1 MMKRIFIVFGHHN
14 TTDSFNAAIRDNFI
28 DEVKKNG
35 HEVDLVNLF
44 EEQEQLPFYN
54 SNFNPPPK
62 LVLEYRE
69 RLEQSD
75 VMFLIGSCHNL
86 RMNAIL
92 ENWIDWVLHPKWFFS
107 YKSMFPESK
116 YFKNYGYPVAGAM
129 KGKLGIVSI
138 TYGGPMFSYFNFSIF
153 DNIPYRRIK
162 KSVFKLGGLKTRY
175 LRFYSVLPNMSKE
188 EFNGHMLRVRHM
200 ARSL

>member
-1 MMKRIFIVFGHHN
+1 MKRIFIAFGHHN
-14 TTDSFNAAIRDNFI
+14 TTGSFNAAIRDNFI

-62 LVLEYRE
+62 LVLQYRE
-69 RLEQSD
+69 RLEKSD

-86 RMNAIL
+86 RMNSIL

-107 YKSMFPESK
+107 YKSMFPQSK
-116 YFKNYGYPVAGAM
+116 YFKNYGYPVPGAM
-129 KGKLGIVSI
+129 KDKLGIVSI

-162 KSVFKLGGLKTRY
+162 KSVFKLGGLRTKY

-188 EFNGHMLRVRHM
+188 EFNNHMLRVRKL

>member
-1 MMKRIFIVFGHHN
+1 MKRIFIAFGHHN

-44 EEQEQLPFYN
+44 EEKEQLPFYN

-69 RLEQSD
+69 RLEKSD
-75 VMFLIGSCHNL
+75 VMFLVGSCHNL
-86 RMNAIL
+86 RMNSIL

-129 KGKLGIVSI
+129 KDKLGIVSI

-162 KSVFKLGGLKTRY
+162 KSVFKLGGLRTKY

-188 EFNGHMLRVRHM
+188 EFNNHMLRVRKL

>member
-1 MMKRIFIVFGHHN
+1 MMKRIFIAFGHHN

-69 RLEQSD
+69 RLEKSD
-75 VMFLIGSCHNL
+75 VMFLVGSCHNL
-86 RMNAIL
+86 RMNSIL

-107 YKSMFPESK
+107 YKSMFPASK

-129 KGKLGIVSI
+129 KDKLGIVSI

-162 KSVFKLGGLKTRY
+162 KSVFKLGGLKTKY

-188 EFNGHMLRVRHM
+188 EFNNHMIRVRKL

>member
-1 MMKRIFIVFGHHN
+1 MKRIFIAFGHHN

-69 RLEQSD
+69 RLEKSD
-75 VMFLIGSCHNL
+75 VMFLVGSCHNL
-86 RMNAIL
+86 RMNSIL

-107 YKSMFPESK
+107 YKSMFPQSK
-116 YFKNYGYPVAGAM
+116 YFKNYGYPVPGAM
-129 KGKLGIVSI
+129 KDKLGIVSI

-162 KSVFKLGGLKTRY
+162 KSVFKLGGLRTKY

-188 EFNGHMLRVRHM
+188 EFNSHMLRVRKL

>member
-1 MMKRIFIVFGHHN
+1 MKRIFIAFGHHN
-14 TTDSFNAAIRDNFI
+14 ITDSFNAAIRDNFI

-44 EEQEQLPFYN
+44 EEPEQLPFYN
-54 SNFNPPPK
+54 SNFNPPPR
-62 LVLEYRE
+62 LVLQYRE
-69 RLEQSD
+69 RLEKSD

-86 RMNAIL
+86 RMNSIL

-129 KGKLGIVSI
+129 KDKLGIVSI

-162 KSVFKLGGLKTRY
+162 KSVFKLGGLRTKY

-188 EFNGHMLRVRHM
+188 EFNNHMLRVRKL

>member
-1 MMKRIFIVFGHHN
+1 MKRIFIAFGHHN
-14 TTDSFNAAIRDNFI
+14 TTGSFNAAIRDNFI

-54 SNFNPPPK
+54 SNFNPPPR
-62 LVLEYRE
+62 LVLQYRE
-69 RLEQSD
+69 RLEKSD

-86 RMNAIL
+86 RMNSIL

-129 KGKLGIVSI
+129 KDKLGIVSI

-162 KSVFKLGGLKTRY
+162 KSVFKLGGLRTKY
-175 LRFYSVLPNMSKE
+175 LRFYSVLPNMSRE
-188 EFNGHMLRVRHM
+188 EFNNHMIRVRKL

>member
-1 MMKRIFIVFGHHN
+1 MKRIFIAFGHHN

-44 EEQEQLPFYN
+44 EEQDQLPFYN

-69 RLEQSD
+69 RLEKSD
-75 VMFLIGSCHNL
+75 VMFLVGSCHNL
-86 RMNAIL
+86 RMNSIL

-129 KGKLGIVSI
+129 KDKLGIVSI

-162 KSVFKLGGLKTRY
+162 KSVFKLGGLRTKY

-188 EFNGHMLRVRHM
+188 EFNNHMLRVRKL